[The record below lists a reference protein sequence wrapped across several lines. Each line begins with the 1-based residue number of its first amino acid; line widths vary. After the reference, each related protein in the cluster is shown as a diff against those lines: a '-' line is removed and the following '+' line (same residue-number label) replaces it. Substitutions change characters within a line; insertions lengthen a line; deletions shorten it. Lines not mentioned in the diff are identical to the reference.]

1 MEKRT
6 FVDQMGRSVEIP
18 FPPKRI
24 VSLVPSQTE
33 LLHYFGLENEVVGIT
48 KFCIYPDEWF
58 RSKTRIGG
66 TKQLKLEEILA
77 LKPDLVIG
85 NKEENTKDDI
95 DFLEKHVPVWMSDI
109 NSFNEAIEMI
119 QMLGSICD
127 VGNKSQNLTFQILRN
142 FEQLEI
148 VGEGRS
154 FLYFIWD
161 DPSFL
166 VGKSTFIDSILS
178 KIGFVNYCNINRYP
192 NLSEL
197 KYNEPEFVFLSS
209 EPFPFKEEHI
219 DKYKELFPNSKVML
233 IDGEMCS
240 WYGSRMELAADYFKH
255 LSV

>member
-1 MEKRT
+1 MVKRT
-6 FVDQMGRSVEIP
+6 FVDQMGRCVAVP

-58 RSKTRIGG
+58 REKTRIGG
-66 TKQLKLEEILA
+66 TKQLKLDDILA

-85 NKEENTKDDI
+85 NKEENTKEDI

-109 NSFNEAIEMI
+109 NSFDEAIEMI
-119 QMLGSICD
+119 KMLGSICD
-127 VGNKSQNLTFQILRN
+127 VEDKSQNLTFQISSN
-142 FEQLEI
+142 FERLENI
-148 VGEGRS
+148 GEGRS

-161 DPSFL
+161 EPSYL

-178 KIGFVNYCNINRYP
+178 KIGFINCCNINRYP

-197 KYNEPEFVFLSS
+197 KVKYPDFVFLSS

-219 DKYKELFPNSKVML
+219 EKYKELFPNSKVML

-240 WYGSRMELAADYFKH
+240 WYGSRMELAADYFKS